1 MWLGAW
7 LLGVLVVSS
16 SVVPPIGPDG
26 SCSAFRP
33 LPEPTSLV
41 AANNLSGDHPYV
53 LRRRY
58 VAASPAGGSNGSRPP
73 CGSHL
78 SLENTAQLLELL
90 DATASVSDLTAYAEE
105 GGLELGRHTTL
116 AQALQRQDAGER
128 LYYQTPLQ
136 LRSEAARRS
145 QCGLT
150 LPRHLQNEE
159 WQDCLGEELLA
170 LLSVSRLSWLAVF
183 VGVSPFTRSHSVNV
197 AVLHSRSVLGS
208 VCRLKHPRVHMVAA
222 NCRPIVGT
230 QDRYGDASR
239 SIDRSRMGVAARWAK
254 AVRLLS

>member
-1 MWLGAW
+1 MKRIWLTGW
-7 LLGVLVVSS
+7 LLGVLVSS
-16 SVVPPIGPDG
+16 SPVPPIGPDG

-33 LPEPTSLV
+33 LPEPMSLL
-41 AANNLSGDHPYV
+41 AANAFSGDHPYV

-58 VAASPAGGSNGSRPP
+58 IASAASVEDIVSRAGGGTRRRPP
-73 CGSHL
+73 CDDSPL

-105 GGLELGRHTTL
+105 GGLALGRDTTL
-116 AQALQRQDAGER
+116 AQALHRQDAGER

-159 WQDCLGEELLA
+159 WQACLGEELLA
-170 LLSVSRLSWLAVF
+170 LLSMSRLSWLAIF
-183 VGVSPFTRSHSVNV
+183 VGVSPFTR
-197 AVLHSRSVLGS
+197 A
-208 VCRLKHPRVHMVAA
+208 P
-222 NCRPIVGT
+222 
-230 QDRYGDASR
+230 
-239 SIDRSRMGVAARWAK
+239 
-254 AVRLLS
+254 